1 MDLLCTSLQV
11 TQLWRSAPPLAVLFQ
26 MEHKAT
32 VTWQASLRPDRYD
45 RPVPARSLRLW
56 WRRKAK
62 LKLRWERW
70 VSAWRPGRELAALWM
85 PTQPSLQVLSQ
96 L

>member
-11 TQLWRSAPPLAVLFQ
+11 IQLWRSAPPLGVLFQ

-32 VTWQASLRPDRYD
+32 VMWQASLRLDRYH
-45 RPVPARSLRLW
+45 RPVPAQSLRLW
-56 WRRKAK
+56 WLLKAK
-62 LKLRWERW
+62 LRLRWERW
-70 VSAWRPGRELAALWM
+70 VSAWRPVHELAALWM
-85 PTQPSLQVLSQ
+85 LTQPSLQVLSQ